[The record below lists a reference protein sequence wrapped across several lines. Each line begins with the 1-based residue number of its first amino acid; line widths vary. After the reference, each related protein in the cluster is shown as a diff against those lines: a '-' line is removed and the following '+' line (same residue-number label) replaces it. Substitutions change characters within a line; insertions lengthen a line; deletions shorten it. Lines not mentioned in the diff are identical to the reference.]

1 MKFVTIRFRCWMQ
14 TEIDRIRIQT
24 SRKTESRSKTDVII
38 LVPSSQKK
46 PGSEFDTTEKPDQY
60 PNAFKIPVR
69 KFCRLGFS
77 CNWKTGNRGVSV
89 IYHPEETDEQPKE
102 SQMSVEV
109 DRIRIQ
115 SGETGVL
122 I

>member
-1 MKFVTIRFRCWMQ
+1 MQ

-38 LVPSSQKK
+38 LVPISQKK
-46 PGSEFDTTEKPDQY
+46 PGSGFDTTEKPDQY
-60 PNAFKIPVR
+60 PNAFKIPIR

-89 IYHPEETDEQPKE
+89 IYNPEEADKQPKE